1 MAFEVA
7 ITDPSVQAS
16 IISALG
22 GIVAA
27 AIAAIAA
34 AVIGKQIS
42 GRKKLQ
48 VALLD
53 AVDDIEFLLAVEQEH
68 CNLHKEVSEEPTHD
82 RKARRLVR
90 IQVAVTGLAVRCR
103 VLSRYVRT
111 WYAHK
116 QRVS

>member
-68 CNLHKEVSEEPTHD
+68 CNLHKEGSEE
-82 RKARRLVR
+82 
-90 IQVAVTGLAVRCR
+90 
-103 VLSRYVRT
+103 SF
-111 WYAHK
+111 K
-116 QRVS
+116 QRVRQSVRDQGLEWSGRFTPGRVRSMSIIKGK

>member
-7 ITDPSVQAS
+7 ITAPSVQAS

-68 CNLHKEVSEEPTHD
+68 CNLHKEVSEE
-82 RKARRLVR
+82 
-90 IQVAVTGLAVRCR
+90 
-103 VLSRYVRT
+103 SF
-111 WYAHK
+111 K
-116 QRVS
+116 QRVRQSVRDQGLEWSGRFTPGRVRSMSIIKGK

>member
-68 CNLHKEVSEEPTHD
+68 CNLHKEVSEE
-82 RKARRLVR
+82 
-90 IQVAVTGLAVRCR
+90 
-103 VLSRYVRT
+103 SF
-111 WYAHK
+111 K
-116 QRVS
+116 QRVRQSVRDQGLEWSGRFTPGRVRSMSIINGK

>member
-48 VALLD
+48 AALLD

-68 CNLHKEVSEEPTHD
+68 CNLHKEVSEE
-82 RKARRLVR
+82 
-90 IQVAVTGLAVRCR
+90 
-103 VLSRYVRT
+103 SF
-111 WYAHK
+111 K
-116 QRVS
+116 QRVRQSVRDQGLEWSGRFTPGRVRSMALIKGK